1 MPPESQTPL
10 PVQQNN
16 RIEPYYHF
24 HLYSWP
30 ECTYRQHNTV
40 AVDNAPRQS
49 YRGGNFSL
57 LSHYH
62 SSSSRSSLP
71 GHHQLLSKH

>member
-30 ECTYRQHNTV
+30 GCAYRQHNTIDNIPTGGYIIYDNTV
-40 AVDNAPRQS
+40 AVDNAS
-49 YRGGNFSL
+49 
-57 LSHYH
+57 
-62 SSSSRSSLP
+62 
-71 GHHQLLSKH
+71 

>member
-1 MPPESQTPL
+1 MSPESQTPL

-30 ECTYRQHNTV
+30 ECTYQQHNTV
-40 AVDNAPRQS
+40 AVDSNIIHAVAVDNAS
-49 YRGGNFSL
+49 
-57 LSHYH
+57 
-62 SSSSRSSLP
+62 
-71 GHHQLLSKH
+71 

>member
-30 ECTYRQHNTV
+30 ECTYQQHNTA
-40 AVDNAPRQS
+40 AVDIAS
-49 YRGGNFSL
+49 
-57 LSHYH
+57 
-62 SSSSRSSLP
+62 
-71 GHHQLLSKH
+71 